1 MIEIKNRHDE
11 ELIMKL
17 THSIDQDIKLNM
29 VFAILSYLLVW
40 FFSYKFFTSHI
51 AHQHPQLLF
60 LLLFIFSICVACK
73 LSRLKLFIPI
83 KAIITM
89 IISFTV
95 SLIIVLFL
103 TKEYWPYVFSL
114 NTVYAIAFAP
124 IGSIEWLKL
133 YFVFPILVTFYL
145 MVLFL
150 LKFKK

>member
-1 MIEIKNRHDE
+1 
-11 ELIMKL
+11 MKF
-17 THSIDQDIKLNM
+17 THPIDQDLKLNM
-29 VFAILSYLLVW
+29 VFVALSYLLAW
-40 FFSYKFFTSHI
+40 LFSYKFFTRHI
-51 AHQHPQLLF
+51 AHQHPQLLL

-95 SLIIVLFL
+95 SLIIVSFL

-150 LKFKK
+150 LKLKNKF